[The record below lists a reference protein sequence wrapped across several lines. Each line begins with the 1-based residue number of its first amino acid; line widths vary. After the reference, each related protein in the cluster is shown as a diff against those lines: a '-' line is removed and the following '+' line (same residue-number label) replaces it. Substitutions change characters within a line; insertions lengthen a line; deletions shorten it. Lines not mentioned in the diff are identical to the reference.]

1 MRISKVLSVITLVLL
16 ACQSICG
23 FSLTKNPA
31 LTANGPNG
39 FHMILGI
46 TVLIFTLATT
56 ISIFGAAKKAGRNQ

>member
-1 MRISKVLSVITLVLL
+1 MRISKVLSIITLVLL

-23 FSLTKNPA
+23 FYLANNPA

-46 TVLIFTLATT
+46 TILVFALATT
-56 ISIFGAAKKAGRNQ
+56 ISIICAAKKIARN